1 MKTKRYTTSTGV
13 AASLPDI
20 QTTSPPTIPR
30 KIYRTGIQNLEVPFM
45 LESKFG
51 GYHEMIANVS
61 ITTDV
66 EEHIRGIS
74 MSRLLITLKKY
85 LRKPLK
91 HFLIEEVLTDLIKN
105 LEARSSAIK
114 FEFKLPILR
123 KSILSP
129 NEFPLYYKCK
139 FEGYLKLGRFS
150 FFQGVVVQYASY
162 CPCSGELCK
171 DLEKKGKQGFPHA
184 QRSYAEVLI
193 ETVEP
198 NYVWLEEIIELI
210 EKAVVIVPY
219 PIIKRTD
226 EQEIARIASENPMFV
241 EDAVRAIS
249 EALDS
254 KGDIYDWIVKCTHE
268 ESIHT
273 SEAIAINWKGVPNGF
288 DEKYYL

>member
-1 MKTKRYTTSTGV
+1 LESLKE
-13 AASLPDI
+13 SLPDV
-20 QTTSPPTIPR
+20 QSTTPTIR
-30 KIYRTGIQNLEVPFM
+30 REIRQAGVQNLEVPFM
-45 LESKFG
+45 LESWFG
-51 GYHEMIANVS
+51 GYNDMIANVS
-61 ITTDV
+61 ITTNVSSDV
-66 EEHIRGIS
+66 KGIS
-74 MSRLLITLKKY
+74 MSRLLLTLKKY

-91 HFLIEEVLTDLIKN
+91 HFLIREILEDLTQN
-105 LEARSSAIK
+105 LGSTSSAMK

-123 KSILSP
+123 KSILTS

-139 FEGYLKLGRFS
+139 FEGHLRTQPPEENFR
-150 FFQGVVVQYASY
+150 FFQGVIIQYASY

-184 QRSYAEVLI
+184 QRSFAEVLA
-193 ETVEP
+193 ETAEP
-198 NYVWLEEIIELI
+198 VVYLEEIIELV

-219 PIIKRTD
+219 PIIKRID

-254 KGDIYDWIVKCTHE
+254 RKDIYDWIVKCTHE